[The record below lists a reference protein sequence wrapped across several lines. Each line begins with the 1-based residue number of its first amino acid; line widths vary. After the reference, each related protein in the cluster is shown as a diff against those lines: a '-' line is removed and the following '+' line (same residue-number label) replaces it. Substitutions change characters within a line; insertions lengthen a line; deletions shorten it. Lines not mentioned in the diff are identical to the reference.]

1 MDHPRG
7 IDMRTIE
14 QKVYTIDTHPD
25 KESVFDWIRDNWHD
39 LNEHSVN
46 EVVDS
51 LKQLADATGGNV
63 DYCIGAEAH
72 QGQYIKVSN
81 IEGATLDRLRSQA
94 EDCPLTGVYW
104 DVLVLS
110 EPCEIEQRVLYALHA
125 DTEYIYSDEGLTE
138 LCEANEYEFHES
150 GEFYAE

>member
-1 MDHPRG
+1 
-7 IDMRTIE
+7 MRTIE

-25 KESVFDWIRDNWHD
+25 KSSVFDWIRDNWHD

-51 LKQLADATGGNV
+51 LKQLADATGGKV
-63 DYCIGAEAH
+63 DYCISQVPD
-72 QGQYIKVSN
+72 QGEYIKVTN
-81 IEGATLDRLRSQA
+81 VEGLTFDKLKAQA
-94 EDCPLTGVYW
+94 QAGDCPLTGVCW

-138 LCEANEYEFHES
+138 LCEANGYEFHDS